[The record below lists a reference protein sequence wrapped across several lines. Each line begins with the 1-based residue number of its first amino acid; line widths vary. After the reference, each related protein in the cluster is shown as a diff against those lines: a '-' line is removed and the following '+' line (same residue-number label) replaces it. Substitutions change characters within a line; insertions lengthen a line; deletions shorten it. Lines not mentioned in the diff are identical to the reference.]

1 VADIDGGRIAYKVTG
16 HGPPVV
22 LSHRIGD
29 HRQVYRF
36 VAPEL
41 AQAGYQVANTDLR
54 GHRESAWARHQS
66 PALTSSAYSRD
77 P

>member
-1 VADIDGGRIAYKVTG
+1 MADIDGGRIAYEVTG

-36 VAPEL
+36 LAPEL
-41 AQAGYQVANTDLR
+41 AQAGYRPTRTCAGTASQHGLGINHPR
-54 GHRESAWARHQS
+54 
-66 PALTSSAYSRD
+66 
-77 P
+77 

>member
-1 VADIDGGRIAYKVTG
+1 VADIDGGRIAYEVTG
-16 HGPPVV
+16 HGPLIV

-36 VAPEL
+36 LAPEL
-41 AQAGYQVANTDLR
+41 AQGGYQVANMDLR
-54 GHRESAWARHQS
+54 GHGGSAWAGHQS
-66 PALTSSAYSRD
+66 LTLTWPAYSRD